1 MTEELKISELP
12 PLSPVPSGE
21 LPVSQMHGTAR
32 VTCKATV
39 QELVQ
44 SVAPRA
50 HSHTPADIGLGNV
63 NNTSD
68 ANKPL
73 SGPTATAIA
82 SALQAHVNATNPH
95 GQYAT
100 AAQVTQIVTS
110 QAGGLAPVQSVNG
123 QQGAVTITK
132 ASIGLGNV
140 ADLAPAALPLSD
152 AAAAALAGK
161 MNVGASISASQ
172 VTGLSAAIAAGVT
185 SGGAVT
191 AVNGH
196 TGNVTLGKADVGL
209 GNVANLAPADMPVST
224 AVAAALGSKLDAAA
238 LAPALA
244 GKIDSADARF
254 TGIQRRKCVD
264 IIWNVGGVTTIDPA
278 MSPVFIDRSVS
289 PSGPRQLRIA
299 TPPGNDD
306 FEWFDVLLSTGL
318 LSPITPTNW
327 MWTNSAPTLGALDV
341 IRFFRVSRVL
351 TPGVDWV
358 AMKMNA

>member
-21 LPVSQMHGTAR
+21 IPVSQMHGTAR

-95 GQYAT
+95 EQYAT
-100 AAQVTQIVTS
+100 TAQVTQIVTA
-110 QAGGLAPVQSVNG
+110 QTGGLAPVQSVNG

-140 ADLAPAALPLSD
+140 ADLS
-152 AAAAALAGK
+152 
-161 MNVGASISASQ
+161 
-172 VTGLSAAIAAGVT
+172 
-185 SGGAVT
+185 
-191 AVNGH
+191 
-196 TGNVTLGKADVGL
+196 
-209 GNVANLAPADMPVST
+209 PADMPVST

-238 LAPALA
+238 LAPAIA

-254 TGIQRRKCVD
+254 TGIQRRKLVD
-264 IIWNVGGVTTIDPA
+264 IVWNVGGVTTIDPA
-278 MSPVFIDRSVS
+278 MGPVFIDRLAN
-289 PSGPRQLRIA
+289 PSGSRKLQIA
-299 TPPGNDD
+299 TPPDNDD
-306 FEWFDVLLSTGL
+306 YEWFDVLLGTGI

-327 MWTNSAPTLGALDV
+327 VWTNSAPTLGALDV
-341 IRFFRVSRVL
+341 IRFFRA
-351 TPGVDWV
+351 PGIIPPGIDWV

>member
-68 ANKPL
+68 ANKPV

-95 GQYAT
+95 EQYAT
-100 AAQVTQIVTS
+100 TAQVTQIVTA
-110 QAGGLAPVQSVNG
+110 QTGGLAPVQSVNG

-140 ADLAPAALPLSD
+140 ADLS
-152 AAAAALAGK
+152 
-161 MNVGASISASQ
+161 
-172 VTGLSAAIAAGVT
+172 
-185 SGGAVT
+185 
-191 AVNGH
+191 
-196 TGNVTLGKADVGL
+196 
-209 GNVANLAPADMPVST
+209 PADMPVSN

-238 LAPALA
+238 LATAIA
-244 GKIDSADARF
+244 GKVDSANARF
-254 TGIQRRKCVD
+254 TGTQRRKLVD
-264 IIWNVGGVTTIDPA
+264 IAWNVGGVTTIDPT
-278 MSPVFIDRSVS
+278 MSPVFIDRLVM
-289 PSGPRQLRIA
+289 PSGPRKLQIA

-306 FEWFDVLLSTGL
+306 FEWFDVLLGFGVN
-318 LSPITPTNW
+318 SPIVPGNW
-327 MWTNSAPTLGALDV
+327 MWANGTPVLGARDL
-341 IRFFRVSRVL
+341 IRFFRAPGIRY
-351 TPGVDWV
+351 PGVDWV

>member
-12 PLSPVPSGE
+12 PLSPVQSGE
-21 LPVSQMHGTAR
+21 LPISQMHGTAR

-68 ANKPL
+68 ANKPV

-82 SALQAHVNATNPH
+82 NALQAHVNATNPH
-95 GQYAT
+95 EQYAT
-100 AAQVTQIVTS
+100 TAQVTQIVTA

-123 QQGAVTITK
+123 QQGVVTITK

-140 ADLAPAALPLSD
+140 ADLS
-152 AAAAALAGK
+152 
-161 MNVGASISASQ
+161 
-172 VTGLSAAIAAGVT
+172 
-185 SGGAVT
+185 
-191 AVNGH
+191 
-196 TGNVTLGKADVGL
+196 
-209 GNVANLAPADMPVST
+209 PADMPVSA

-238 LAPALA
+238 LAQALA

-254 TGIQRRKCVD
+254 TGIQRRKLVD
-264 IIWNVGGVTTIDPA
+264 IVWNVGGITTINPA
-278 MSPVFIDRSVS
+278 MSPVFIDRSS
-289 PSGPRQLRIA
+289 SSSGSRKLQIA
-299 TPPGNDD
+299 TPPDNDD
-306 FEWFDVLLSTGL
+306 FEWFDVLLAWGGS
-318 LSPITPTNW
+318 SPIVPGNW
-327 MWTNSAPTLGALDV
+327 VWTNSKPALGAMDV
-341 IRFFRVSRVL
+341 IRFFRA
-351 TPGVDWV
+351 PGILAPGADWV

>member
-100 AAQVTQIVTS
+100 TAQVTQIVTA

-140 ADLAPAALPLSD
+140 ADLS
-152 AAAAALAGK
+152 
-161 MNVGASISASQ
+161 
-172 VTGLSAAIAAGVT
+172 
-185 SGGAVT
+185 
-191 AVNGH
+191 
-196 TGNVTLGKADVGL
+196 
-209 GNVANLAPADMPVST
+209 PADMPVST

-254 TGIQRRKCVD
+254 TGIQRRKLVD
-264 IIWNVGGVTTIDPA
+264 IVWNVGGVTTIDPA
-278 MSPVFIDRSVS
+278 MGPVFIDRLEN
-289 PSGPRQLRIA
+289 PSGSRQLQIA
-299 TPPGNDD
+299 TPPDNDD
-306 FEWFDVLLSTGL
+306 FEWFDVLLSWGS

-327 MWTNSAPTLGALDV
+327 VWANSAPTLGALDV
-341 IRFFRVSRVL
+341 IRFFRAPRIVL
-351 TPGVDWV
+351 PGIDWIAV
-358 AMKMNA
+358 KMNA

>member
-1 MTEELKISELP
+1 MTEELRISELP

-21 LPVSQMHGTAR
+21 IPVSQMHGTAR

-63 NNTSD
+63 DNTSD

-82 SALQAHVNATNPH
+82 NALQAHVNATNPH

-100 AAQVTQIVTS
+100 TAQVTQIVTA

-132 ASIGLGNV
+132 AGIGLGNV
-140 ADLAPAALPLSD
+140 ADLS
-152 AAAAALAGK
+152 
-161 MNVGASISASQ
+161 
-172 VTGLSAAIAAGVT
+172 
-185 SGGAVT
+185 
-191 AVNGH
+191 
-196 TGNVTLGKADVGL
+196 
-209 GNVANLAPADMPVST
+209 PADMPVST

-254 TGIQRRKCVD
+254 TGIQRQKVQLIAGGTGARVLDPNTAAVMVD
-264 IIWNVGGVTTIDPA
+264 AGNSGIGGRTYTIAPITADANDLAWFDYIFARNSQPFLFSGVKTLATSVIADQTTLPI
-278 MSPVFIDRSVS
+278 
-289 PSGPRQLRIA
+289 
-299 TPPGNDD
+299 PPGS
-306 FEWFDVLLSTGL
+306 DVAVL
-318 LSPITPTNW
+318 
-327 MWTNSAPTLGALDV
+327 
-341 IRFFRVSRVL
+341 RFFRQPAGGL
-351 TPGVDWV
+351 
-358 AMKMNA
+358 NAGYWLAFCIA

>member
-21 LPVSQMHGTAR
+21 IPVSQMHGTAR

-68 ANKPL
+68 ANKPV

-82 SALQAHVNATNPH
+82 NALQTHVNATNPH

-100 AAQVTQIVTS
+100 TAQVTQIVTA

-123 QQGAVTITK
+123 MTGSVTITK
-132 ASIGLGNV
+132 ASVGLSNV
-140 ADLAPAALPLSD
+140 DNTSD
-152 AAAAALAGK
+152 ASK
-161 MNVGASISASQ
+161 
-172 VTGLSAAIAAGVT
+172 
-185 SGGAVT
+185 
-191 AVNGH
+191 
-196 TGNVTLGKADVGL
+196 
-209 GNVANLAPADMPVST
+209 PVST
-224 AVAAALGSKLDAAA
+224 AVAAALGSKLDTAA

-254 TGIQRRKCVD
+254 TGIQRRKFVD
-264 IIWNVGGVTTIDPA
+264 IVWNVGGVTTIDPT
-278 MSPVFIDRSVS
+278 MSPVFIDRSGGS
-289 PSGPRQLRIA
+289 GGPSGSRQLQIA
-299 TPPGNDD
+299 TPPDNDD
-306 FEWFDVLLSTGL
+306 FEWFDVLLSMGL
-318 LSPITPTNW
+318 VRPITPTNW
-327 MWTNSAPTLGALDV
+327 AWTNSAPVLGAMDV
-341 IRFFRVSRVL
+341 IRFFRAPRIL

>member
-1 MTEELKISELP
+1 MIEELKISELP

-50 HSHTPADIGLGNV
+50 HSHTPAGIGLGNV
-63 NNTSD
+63 DNTSD

-82 SALQAHVNATNPH
+82 NALQAHVNATNPH

-100 AAQVTQIVTS
+100 TAQVTQIVTA

-132 ASIGLGNV
+132 AGIGLGNV
-140 ADLAPAALPLSD
+140 ADLS
-152 AAAAALAGK
+152 
-161 MNVGASISASQ
+161 
-172 VTGLSAAIAAGVT
+172 
-185 SGGAVT
+185 
-191 AVNGH
+191 
-196 TGNVTLGKADVGL
+196 
-209 GNVANLAPADMPVST
+209 PADMPVST
-224 AVAAALGSKLDAAA
+224 AVAAALGSKLDASA

-254 TGIQRRKCVD
+254 TGIQRRKFVD
-264 IIWNVGGVTTIDPA
+264 IVWNVGGVTTIDPA
-278 MSPVFIDRSVS
+278 MSPVFVDRTRSNS
-289 PSGPRQLRIA
+289 PSGSRKLQIA
-299 TPPGNDD
+299 TPPDNDD
-306 FEWFDVLLSTGL
+306 FEWFDVLLSFGL

-327 MWTNSAPTLGALDV
+327 AWANSAPTLGARDV
-341 IRFFRVSRVL
+341 IRFFRAPRILS
-351 TPGVDWV
+351 PGVDWV

>member
-1 MTEELKISELP
+1 MTEELRISELP

-63 NNTSD
+63 DNTSD
-68 ANKPL
+68 ASKPV

-82 SALQAHVNATNPH
+82 NALQAHVNATNPH

-100 AAQVTQIVTS
+100 TAQVTQIVTA

-140 ADLAPAALPLSD
+140 ANLS
-152 AAAAALAGK
+152 
-161 MNVGASISASQ
+161 
-172 VTGLSAAIAAGVT
+172 
-185 SGGAVT
+185 
-191 AVNGH
+191 
-196 TGNVTLGKADVGL
+196 
-209 GNVANLAPADMPVST
+209 PADMPIST
-224 AVAAALGSKLDAAA
+224 AVAA
-238 LAPALA
+238 ALA

-254 TGIQRRKCVD
+254 TGIQRQKAQLIAGGTGARALDPNTAAVMVD
-264 IIWNVGGVTTIDPA
+264 AAGSGIGGRTYTIADVSDAYANDVGWFDYFFYPSSQPFQFTFAVLPNG
-278 MSPVFIDRSVS
+278 SPVNQDTL
-289 PSGPRQLRIA
+289 P
-299 TPPGNDD
+299 
-306 FEWFDVLLSTGL
+306 
-318 LSPITPTNW
+318 LSPGKL
-327 MWTNSAPTLGALDV
+327 AFLRF
-341 IRFFRVSRVL
+341 IRMPSIPPAIPARWYVFSL
-351 TPGVDWV
+351 T
-358 AMKMNA
+358 

>member
-12 PLSPVPSGE
+12 KLLPVPSGE

-32 VTCKATV
+32 VTCKSTV

-68 ANKPL
+68 ANKPV

-82 SALQAHVNATNPH
+82 NAMQVHVNATNPH
-95 GQYAT
+95 EQYAT
-100 AAQVTQIVTS
+100 TAQVTQIVTA

-123 QQGAVTITK
+123 QQGVVTITK

-140 ADLAPAALPLSD
+140 ADLSPA
-152 AAAAALAGK
+152 
-161 MNVGASISASQ
+161 N
-172 VTGLSAAIAAGVT
+172 
-185 SGGAVT
+185 
-191 AVNGH
+191 
-196 TGNVTLGKADVGL
+196 
-209 GNVANLAPADMPVST
+209 MPVST

-254 TGIQRRKCVD
+254 TGTQRRKLVD
-264 IIWNVGGVTTIDPA
+264 IVWNVGGVTTIDPA
-278 MSPVFIDRSVS
+278 MAPVFIDRLKD
-289 PSGPRQLRIA
+289 PSGPRKLQIV
-299 TPPGNDD
+299 TPPDNDD
-306 FEWFDVLLSTGL
+306 FEWFDVLLGSGFK
-318 LSPITPTNW
+318 SPITPTNW
-327 MWTNSAPTLGALDV
+327 VWTNSAPTLGARDV
-341 IRFFRVSRVL
+341 IRFFRAPGIT
-351 TPGVDWV
+351 TPGADWV

>member
-82 SALQAHVNATNPH
+82 NALQAHVNATNPH
-95 GQYAT
+95 PQYAT
-100 AAQVTQIVTS
+100 AAQVTQIVTA
-110 QAGGLAPVQSVNG
+110 QTGGLAPVQSVNG
-123 QQGAVTITK
+123 QQGVVTITK

-140 ADLAPAALPLSD
+140 ADLS
-152 AAAAALAGK
+152 
-161 MNVGASISASQ
+161 
-172 VTGLSAAIAAGVT
+172 
-185 SGGAVT
+185 
-191 AVNGH
+191 
-196 TGNVTLGKADVGL
+196 
-209 GNVANLAPADMPVST
+209 PADMPVST
-224 AVAAALGSKLDAAA
+224 AVAAALAGKLDAA
-238 LAPALA
+238 ALA

-254 TGIQRRKCVD
+254 TGIQRRKLVD
-264 IIWNVGGVTTIDPA
+264 IVWNVGGVTTIDPA
-278 MSPVFIDRSVS
+278 MGPVFMDRLAN
-289 PSGPRQLRIA
+289 PSGSRKLQIA

-306 FEWFDVLLSTGL
+306 FEWFDVLLGFGAF
-318 LSPITPTNW
+318 SPIVPGNW
-327 MWTNSAPTLGALDV
+327 VWTNGATTLGARDV
-341 IRFFRVSRVL
+341 IRFFRA
-351 TPGVDWV
+351 PGIIPPGIDWV

>member
-1 MTEELKISELP
+1 MIEELKISELP

-73 SGPTATAIA
+73 SGPTAAAIA

-100 AAQVTQIVTS
+100 TAQVTQIVTA

-132 ASIGLGNV
+132 AGIGLGNV
-140 ADLAPAALPLSD
+140 ADLS
-152 AAAAALAGK
+152 
-161 MNVGASISASQ
+161 
-172 VTGLSAAIAAGVT
+172 
-185 SGGAVT
+185 
-191 AVNGH
+191 
-196 TGNVTLGKADVGL
+196 
-209 GNVANLAPADMPVST
+209 PADMPVST

-254 TGIQRRKCVD
+254 TGNQRQKVQLIAGGTGARALDPNTAAVMVD
-264 IIWNVGGVTTIDPA
+264 AGNSGIGGRTYTIAPITADANDLAWFDYVFAHNSQPFLFSGVKVLATGVIADQTTLPI
-278 MSPVFIDRSVS
+278 
-289 PSGPRQLRIA
+289 
-299 TPPGNDD
+299 PPGADIA
-306 FEWFDVLLSTGL
+306 VL
-318 LSPITPTNW
+318 
-327 MWTNSAPTLGALDV
+327 
-341 IRFFRVSRVL
+341 RFFRM
-351 TPGVDWV
+351 PAGGV
-358 AMKMNA
+358 NAGNWLASCIA

>member
-1 MTEELKISELP
+1 MTEELRISELP

-21 LPVSQMHGTAR
+21 IPVSQMHGTAR
-32 VTCKATV
+32 VTCKSTV

-95 GQYAT
+95 PQYAT
-100 AAQVTQIVTS
+100 TAQVTQIVTA
-110 QAGGLAPVQSVNG
+110 QAGGLSPVQSVNG

-132 ASIGLGNV
+132 AGIGLGNV
-140 ADLAPAALPLSD
+140 ADLS
-152 AAAAALAGK
+152 
-161 MNVGASISASQ
+161 
-172 VTGLSAAIAAGVT
+172 
-185 SGGAVT
+185 
-191 AVNGH
+191 
-196 TGNVTLGKADVGL
+196 
-209 GNVANLAPADMPVST
+209 PADMPVSA

-254 TGIQRRKCVD
+254 TGIQRQKVQLIAGGTGARVLDPNTAAVMVD
-264 IIWNVGGVTTIDPA
+264 AGNSGIGGRTYTIAPITADANDLVWFDYMFTHNSQPFLFSGVNTLATGAIADQTTLP
-278 MSPVFIDRSVS
+278 M
-289 PSGPRQLRIA
+289 
-299 TPPGNDD
+299 PPGSDIA
-306 FEWFDVLLSTGL
+306 VLRFLRM
-318 LSPITPTNW
+318 PITT
-327 MWTNSAPTLGALDV
+327 
-341 IRFFRVSRVL
+341 
-351 TPGVDWV
+351 TPGVWFV
-358 AMKMNA
+358 YRIA

>member
-1 MTEELKISELP
+1 MPIQELMISELP
-12 PLSPVPSGE
+12 ALPPVPSGE
-21 LPVSQMHGTAR
+21 IPVSQMHGTAR

-82 SALQAHVNATNPH
+82 NALQAHVNATNPH
-95 GQYAT
+95 EQYAT
-100 AAQVTQIVTS
+100 TAQVTQIVTA
-110 QAGGLAPVQSVNG
+110 QTGGLAPVQSVNG
-123 QQGAVTITK
+123 QQGVVTITK
-132 ASIGLGNV
+132 ASIGLGLGNV
-140 ADLAPAALPLSD
+140 ADLAPAA
-152 AAAAALAGK
+152 
-161 MNVGASISASQ
+161 
-172 VTGLSAAIAAGVT
+172 
-185 SGGAVT
+185 
-191 AVNGH
+191 
-196 TGNVTLGKADVGL
+196 
-209 GNVANLAPADMPVST
+209 MPVST

-254 TGIQRRKCVD
+254 TGIQRRKLVD
-264 IIWNVGGVTTIDPA
+264 IVWNVGGVTTIDPA

-289 PSGPRQLRIA
+289 PSGPRQLQIA
-299 TPPGNDD
+299 TPPDNDD
-306 FEWFDVLLSTGL
+306 FEWFDVLLGSGPS
-318 LSPITPTNW
+318 SPIVPGNW
-327 MWTNSAPTLGALDV
+327 VWTNSAPTLGARDV
-341 IRFFRVSRVL
+341 IRFYRAPGIIA
-351 TPGVDWV
+351 PGVDWI